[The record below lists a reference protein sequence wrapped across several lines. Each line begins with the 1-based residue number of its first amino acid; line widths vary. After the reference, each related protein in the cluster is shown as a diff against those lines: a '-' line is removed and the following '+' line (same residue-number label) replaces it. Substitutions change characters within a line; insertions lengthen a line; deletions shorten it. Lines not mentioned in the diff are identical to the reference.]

1 MKQSALEVAFLTYW
15 RQFGTR
21 AQPTQQFKFC
31 PSRKWRADFAWPR
44 RRVILELDGGI
55 YTRGR
60 HTRPGGFVKDAEKL
74 NAAVALGYAVLRIP
88 GPLLTSDPLAVVEQ
102 VKQVLHARRVSGLRY
117 RLACGAAHR
126 LMCAGRV

>member
-1 MKQSALEVAFLTYW
+1 MSQSALEVAFLTYW

-21 AQPTQQFKFC
+21 AKPIQQFKFC
-31 PSRKWRADFAWPR
+31 PSRKWRADFCFR
-44 RRVILELDGGI
+44 RRMVIVELDGGI

-60 HTRPGGFVKDAEKL
+60 HTRPGGYVKDAEKL

-88 GPLLTSDPLAVVEQ
+88 GPLLSNDPLLVIEQ
-102 VKQVLHARRVSGLRY
+102 VKQVLHARRAPGLRY

-126 LMCAGRV
+126 LKCAGRV